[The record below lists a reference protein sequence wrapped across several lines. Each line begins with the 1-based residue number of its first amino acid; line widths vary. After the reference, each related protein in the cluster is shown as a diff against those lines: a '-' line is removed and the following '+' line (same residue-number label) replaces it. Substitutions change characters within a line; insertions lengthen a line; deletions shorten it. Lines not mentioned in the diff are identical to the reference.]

1 MQNFP
6 SQSGV
11 QTLKII
17 YRPIYK
23 FRLKKAIQEAFL
35 AHQMQNFLRQ
45 ADVQTPKIIIHTN
58 VYEAEQSENKRIYL
72 CIRNT

>member
-11 QTLKII
+11 QTPKII

-23 FRLKKAIQEAFL
+23 FRLKKASHEAFL

-45 ADVQTPKIIIHTN
+45 ADVQPSKSLSI
-58 VYEAEQSENKRIYL
+58 L
-72 CIRNT
+72 LD

>member
-11 QTLKII
+11 QPPKIT

-23 FRLKKAIQEAFL
+23 IRLKRAPHEAFL

-45 ADVQTPKIIIHTN
+45 ADVKTPKIIIHN
-58 VYEAEQSENKRIYL
+58 YIFKL
-72 CIRNT
+72 

>member
-11 QTLKII
+11 QTPKII

-23 FRLKKAIQEAFL
+23 FRLKKAPHEAFL

-45 ADVQTPKIIIHTN
+45 ADVQPQKSLSILI
-58 VYEAEQSENKRIYL
+58 L
-72 CIRNT
+72 LD